1 MQKKRERKEGITAN
15 DTSEEEITKIHDNNN
30 NNNNNNN
37 KVEGKG
43 GKGVAHST
51 RHLLLGNKGYSRRP

>member
-1 MQKKRERKEGITAN
+1 MQNQQEHKEGIATN
-15 DTSEEEITKIHDNNN
+15 ETSDEEITKICDTNN

-43 GKGVAHST
+43 GKGGAHST
-51 RHLLLGNKGYSRRP
+51 